1 MNQPHSRV
9 QGISKAENFLVDSRV
24 GKLDIPQGLN
34 INYLVHSCK
43 QQQIIIFGPMINK
56 WYGDCFRKRSVVRL
70 VDAVALQQQNQCA
83 VYFLISSTPPL
94 VN

>member
-56 WYGDCFRKRSVVRL
+56 W
-70 VDAVALQQQNQCA
+70 
-83 VYFLISSTPPL
+83 
-94 VN
+94 